1 MRCVCNVDSM
11 GQRIRF
17 CKAAD
22 GVGLAY
28 AVHGRGPPLVKAANW
43 VTHVEFD
50 WESPLWRL
58 WWDELGRDHTVIRYD
73 ERGCGLS
80 DRNPDDLDLP
90 AFVDDLSAVVDA
102 AGVDRFVLL
111 GVSQGAGVA
120 IQYAVENPDRVSRLV
135 LVGSYAKGR
144 MRQEMTGEQMAEVE
158 LLQSIVRVGWG
169 KSHPMFRQV
178 FISMLAPGA
187 TEEQKDWFDEL
198 MRVSTEPEMAVRL
211 RAAWAEIDV
220 TDRLRECV
228 APALVVHA
236 RGDAAIPFEEGR
248 LVASEIPNAR
258 FLPLNSDNH
267 VLLPDEP
274 AWTEFVTEL
283 HSFLGTGHGPPR
295 MVDPLSPRE
304 LETLH
309 LVADG
314 LTNQAI
320 AGRLYLSPRTV
331 ERHLSN
337 IYVKLGLSGKSARA
351 AAAAM
356 LPQLESTNVD

>member
-1 MRCVCNVDSM
+1 MR
-11 GQRIRF
+11 
-17 CKAAD
+17 
-22 GVGLAY
+22 LAY
-28 AVHGRGPPLVKAANW
+28 AVHGHGPPLVKAANW

-50 WESPLWRL
+50 WDSPLWRP
-58 WWDELGRDHTVIRYD
+58 WWDELGRHHTVIRYD

-80 DRNPDDLDLP
+80 DRDPAELGLT
-90 AFVDDLSAVVDA
+90 AFVEDLSAVVDA
-102 AGVDRFVLL
+102 TGVDQFVLL

-120 IQYAVENPDRVSRLV
+120 IQYAVENPESVEKLV

-144 MRQEMTGEQMAEVE
+144 MRKEMTAEQQAEVE

-169 KSHPMFRQV
+169 KSDPMFRQV

-211 RAAWAEIDV
+211 RGAWAEIDV
-220 TDRLRECV
+220 TDRLRDCL
-228 APALVVHA
+228 APALVAHA

-248 LVASEIPNAR
+248 LVARGMPNAR
-258 FLPLNSDNH
+258 FLPLDSDNH

-274 AWTEFVTEL
+274 AWIDFLTEL
-283 HSFLGTGHGPPR
+283 RSFLGTGYALPQTIEQ
-295 MVDPLSPRE
+295 LSPRE
-304 LETLH
+304 LDVLR
-309 LVADG
+309 LVAGG

-337 IYVKLGLSGKSARA
+337 IYLKLGLSGKSARA
-351 AAAAM
+351 GAAAL
-356 LPQLESTNVD
+356 LPHLESITDR

>member
-1 MRCVCNVDSM
+1 MV
-11 GQRIRF
+11 GQTIRF
-17 CKAAD
+17 CEATD
-22 GVGLAY
+22 GVRLAY
-28 AVHGRGPPLVKAANW
+28 AVHGHGPPLVKAANW

-50 WESPLWRL
+50 WDSPLWRP
-58 WWDELGRDHTVIRYD
+58 WWDELGRHHTVIRYD

-80 DRNPDDLDLP
+80 DRDPAELGLT
-90 AFVDDLSAVVDA
+90 AFVEDLSAVVDA
-102 AGVDRFVLL
+102 TGVDQFVLL

-120 IQYAVENPDRVSRLV
+120 IQYAVENPESVEKLV

-144 MRQEMTGEQMAEVE
+144 MRKEMTAEQQAEVE

-211 RAAWAEIDV
+211 RGAWAEIDV
-220 TDRLRECV
+220 TDRLRDCL
-228 APALVVHA
+228 APALVAHA

-248 LVASEIPNAR
+248 LVARGMPNAR
-258 FLPLNSDNH
+258 FLPLDSDNH

-274 AWTEFVTEL
+274 AWIDFLTEL
-283 HSFLGTGHGPPR
+283 RSFLGTGYALPQTIEQ
-295 MVDPLSPRE
+295 LSPRE
-304 LETLH
+304 LDVLR
-309 LVADG
+309 LVAGG

-337 IYVKLGLSGKSARA
+337 IYLKLGLSGKSARA
-351 AAAAM
+351 GAAAL
-356 LPQLESTNVD
+356 LPHLESITDR

>member
-1 MRCVCNVDSM
+1 MVD
-11 GQRIRF
+11 QTIRF
-17 CKAAD
+17 CEAAD
-22 GVGLAY
+22 GVRLAY
-28 AVHGRGPPLVKAANW
+28 AVHGHGPPLVKAANW

-50 WESPLWRL
+50 WDSPLWRP
-58 WWDELGRDHTVIRYD
+58 WWDELGRHHTVIRYD

-80 DRNPDDLDLP
+80 DRDPDDLGLT
-90 AFVDDLSAVVDA
+90 AFVEDLSAVIDA
-102 AGVDRFVLL
+102 ARIDQFVLL

-120 IQYAVENPDRVSRLV
+120 IQYAVENPERVKQLV

-144 MRQEMTGEQMAEVE
+144 MRQEMTAEQRAEAE

-211 RAAWAEIDV
+211 RGAWAEIDV
-220 TDRLRECV
+220 TNRLRDCV
-228 APALVVHA
+228 APALVAHA

-248 LVASEIPNAR
+248 LVAREIPNAR
-258 FLPLNSDNH
+258 FLPLESDNH

-274 AWTEFVTEL
+274 AWIDFVTEL
-283 HSFLGTGHGPPR
+283 RSFLGTGHAPPPT
-295 MVDPLSPRE
+295 MEQLSRRE
-304 LETLH
+304 LDVLR
-309 LVADG
+309 LVAGG

-337 IYVKLGLSGKSARA
+337 IYLKLGLSGKSARA
-351 AAAAM
+351 GAAVM
-356 LPQLESTNVD
+356 LPELEQMADR

>member
-1 MRCVCNVDSM
+1 M

-50 WESPLWRL
+50 WESPLWRP

-211 RAAWAEIDV
+211 RTAWAEIDV

-228 APALVVHA
+228 APALVVHS

-248 LVASEIPNAR
+248 RVASEMPNAR

-274 AWTEFVTEL
+274 AWTEFVAEL
-283 HSFLGTGHGPPR
+283 HAFLGIGHGPPR
-295 MVDPLSPRE
+295 IVDPLSPRE
-304 LETLH
+304 LEILR

-314 LTNQAI
+314 LPNQAI

-356 LPQLESTNVD
+356 LPRLESASGD